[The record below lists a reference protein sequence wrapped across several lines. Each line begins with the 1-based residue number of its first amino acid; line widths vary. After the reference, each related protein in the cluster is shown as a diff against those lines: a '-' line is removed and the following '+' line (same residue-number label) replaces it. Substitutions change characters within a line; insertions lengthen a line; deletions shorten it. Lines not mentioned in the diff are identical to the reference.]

1 MLPEL
6 QATANAF
13 AVGNRFLSNLIKDFT
28 PADWQAQD
36 AAGHEPRWVVGHIA
50 TYRRKVL
57 AMAGLPQEPAAWEE
71 QFTRGKSAADL
82 QPDLDMDL
90 VVAAFHA
97 CQPLLELRW
106 EALTA
111 EALAAPF
118 GRTLPNGLD
127 TVDGA
132 LQFMAWHEAYH
143 LGQLGL
149 LRRVAGK
156 PGLA

>member
-6 QATANAF
+6 QPTANAF
-13 AVGNRFLSNLIKDFT
+13 AVADRFMSNLTKDLA
-28 PADWQAQD
+28 PADWQVQD
-36 AAGHEPRWVVGHIA
+36 AAGHDPRWVVGHIA

-57 AMAGLPQEPAAWEE
+57 GMVGLPQEPAAWED

-82 QPDLDMDL
+82 RPDLDME
-90 VVAAFHA
+90 VVLAAFHA
-97 CQPLLELRW
+97 CQPLLASRW
-106 EALTA
+106 DALTP

-127 TVDGA
+127 TVGGA
-132 LQFMAWHEAYH
+132 IQFMAWHEAYH
-143 LGQLGL
+143 MGQLGL
-149 LRRVAGK
+149 LRRLGGK